1 MAQIEEADTK
11 TKRNSQLMESIWQ
24 QVPREHNPL
33 PNLRGEYIRYV
44 ATDPKYLY
52 LTGFVDAKR
61 CTLEEWEAAF
71 QDCVQPDGS
80 YLISK
85 EKFLSLGKYKFSG
98 PIKNPLDALKI
109 REGWYELDKWHTF
122 CVQGIIPS
130 TTLTA
135 EHLVQA
141 EKLMKEGGQIIN
153 GRIRI
158 DKAAKLR
165 IKKILDDYPSPT
177 RRRELAVETIHQKKI
192 QAEVA
197 RSQSTVVRT
206 TFEKGEKVGDR
217 QKKDLKETLL
227 KAANIN
233 KAPNEEPVT
242 LSLKDLKKKS
252 KASKKQNL

>member
-1 MAQIEEADTK
+1 MAQIEEADTQ
-11 TKRNSQLMESIWQ
+11 TKRNHQLMDSIWQ
-24 QVPREHNPL
+24 QVPKELNPL
-33 PNLRGEYIRYV
+33 PNFPGEYIRYV

-61 CTLEEWEAAF
+61 YTLEEWEAAF
-71 QDCVQPDGS
+71 QDCLQPDGS

-85 EKFLSLGKYKFSG
+85 EKFLSLGKYKYSG
-98 PIKNPLDALKI
+98 PIKNPLDAMKI
-109 REGWYELDKWHTF
+109 REGWYELDTWHTF
-122 CVQGIIPS
+122 CIKGIIPS

-141 EKLMKEGGQIIN
+141 EKLMKEGGQILN

-177 RRRELAVETIHQKKI
+177 RRRELAVDEIHQKRV

-197 RSQSTVVRT
+197 RSQSSVVRT

-227 KAANIN
+227 KAANIS
-233 KAPNEEPVT
+233 KKGKEEPAT

-252 KASKKQNL
+252 KASKKQTL